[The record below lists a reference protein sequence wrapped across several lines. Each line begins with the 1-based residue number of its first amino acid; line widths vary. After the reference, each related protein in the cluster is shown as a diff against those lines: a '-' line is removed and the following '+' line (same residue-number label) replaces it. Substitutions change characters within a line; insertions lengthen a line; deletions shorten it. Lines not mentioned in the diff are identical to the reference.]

1 MRSTDHKFCQ
11 FQKILNFIRVLLC
24 EMCHFN
30 VLKRLL
36 LLLNILYGLIS
47 NKTKMRSCLFYPG
60 TMDNTLASF
69 CITIWVCVWIV
80 FEQYPKTN
88 NILWVSFEKKMLIWF
103 YYLIF
108 MFIFLSKFVLEINQ
122 NKNGGNIFHKCRKCM
137 NAACR
142 HIWTHLF
149 L

>member
-11 FQKILNFIRVLLC
+11 FQKILYFIRVLLC

-30 VLKRLL
+30 VLKRL

-69 CITIWVCVWIV
+69 CITIWVLFSVCVWIV

-88 NILWVSFEKKMLIWF
+88 NILCVSFGKNVNLVLLF
-103 YYLIF
+103 NLYVYF
-108 MFIFLSKFVLEINQ
+108 FIQICFGNQSKQKRGKHFQ
-122 NKNGGNIFHKCRKCM
+122 
-137 NAACR
+137 
-142 HIWTHLF
+142 
-149 L
+149 